1 MTGKQE
7 RKIIGI
13 EDWGLKWQH
22 REEGNGGKISREF
35 WEECDFRFVF
45 VFEFEIFPFFLSD
58 LLSDQVSER

>member
-1 MTGKQE
+1 MFHLQTWEGHW
-7 RKIIGI
+7 GL
-13 EDWGLKWQH
+13 GLKWQH